1 MEPILLS
8 PITLFQN
15 AGFVGRSVMIVL
27 ATASIW
33 SWILV
38 IEALFAVRRL
48 RAGLTPETEASGAF
62 AAVFSVGAEA
72 SRRRLRRETTAE
84 RRQRIAEAMNREAS
98 DVLARAE
105 GRLADL
111 AVVASVSPF
120 VGLFG
125 TVWGIMLSFSG
136 IAAAHDTS
144 LAVVAPGI
152 AEALAATAWGL
163 AAAIPASVGY
173 TRLGAAFGAIAATI
187 GNRIEALAVDLVE
200 AEDEAETAP

>member
-1 MEPILLS
+1 
-8 PITLFQN
+8 
-15 AGFVGRSVMIVL
+15 MIVL

-38 IEALFAVRRL
+38 IEAVFAVRRL
-48 RAGLTPETEASGAF
+48 RAGLTPETEKSGAF
-62 AAVFSVGAEA
+62 AVAFTVGTGA
-72 SRRRLRRETTAE
+72 SHRRLKRETTAE
-84 RRQRIAEAMNREAS
+84 KRQRIAEAMNRAAA

-136 IAAAHDTS
+136 IAAARDTS

-173 TRLGAAFGAIAATI
+173 TRLGAAFGAIGATI
-187 GNRIEALAVDLVE
+187 GNRIEEFAVDLVE
-200 AEDEAETAP
+200 ADEAVETAP